1 MGEIK
6 KKSLPGGAGQ
16 RDISKNAI
24 KKGLGLKT
32 VVSDFLPEVRSQ
44 SVRFTL
50 GVDSMCMPYE

>member
-1 MGEIK
+1 M
-6 KKSLPGGAGQ
+6 
-16 RDISKNAI
+16 SKNAI

-50 GVDSMCMPYE
+50 SKIVHVGDFMLSLLRLYLCFFLTS